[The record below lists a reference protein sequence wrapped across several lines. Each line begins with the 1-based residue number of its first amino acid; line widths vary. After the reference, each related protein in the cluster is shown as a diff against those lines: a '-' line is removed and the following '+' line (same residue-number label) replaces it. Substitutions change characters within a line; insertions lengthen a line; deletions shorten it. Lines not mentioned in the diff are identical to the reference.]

1 MVTNPVGP
9 AVQGPQPVAP
19 KAAPTPPSRRWLWAI
34 GLVMIVVGVGAAV
47 LMRNSATEPN
57 QRPTVAAEVRTA
69 KVTVGPIKRMVRVA
83 GQTAARDFASITAP
97 IQRGSEGGR
106 PLSIL
111 MLATGGALVK
121 KGDLIVEL
129 DPEYLKEHVD
139 GIQDTVSMA
148 LSDVKKRRA
157 EQMIDWENLQQSVRI
172 AKAEWDKARLEAS
185 ASEVRTE
192 IERMLLK
199 LVEEEA
205 EARYKQVQSDLVHKQ
220 VVHKAEIRIL
230 EMTMERHQRHHGRHS
245 LDLEKYSIKAPMDG
259 LIVIQQIYRGG
270 GESQQV
276 SQGDAV
282 YPGQMLLKIVNP
294 SSMQVEGT
302 INQSDSSEFRV
313 GQKAVIA
320 LDAFPG
326 VRLDGSIYSIGALAV
341 GGFRQNYYIRS
352 VPIKVS
358 VRGTDSRLI
367 PDLSASMDIA
377 VEEAEHATLLPVE
390 AIREQDGKQLV
401 HVKQA
406 AGFERR
412 EIKVGVRS
420 HTHVAVLEGVQ
431 PGEEVRLD

>member
-1 MVTNPVGP
+1 
-9 AVQGPQPVAP
+9 
-19 KAAPTPPSRRWLWAI
+19 
-34 GLVMIVVGVGAAV
+34 
-47 LMRNSATEPN
+47 
-57 QRPTVAAEVRTA
+57 
-69 KVTVGPIKRMVRVA
+69 
-83 GQTAARDFASITAP
+83 
-97 IQRGSEGGR
+97 
-106 PLSIL
+106 
-111 MLATGGALVK
+111 
-121 KGDLIVEL
+121 
-129 DPEYLKEHVD
+129 
-139 GIQDTVSMA
+139 MA

-172 AKAEWDKARLEAS
+172 AKAEWDKARIEAS

-199 LVEEEA
+199 LTEEEA
-205 EARYKQVQSDLVHKQ
+205 EARYRQLRSDLVHKQ
-220 VVHKAEIRIL
+220 VAHKAEIRVL
-230 EMTMERHQRHHGRHS
+230 EMTMERHQRHHDRHA
-245 LDLEKYSIKAPMDG
+245 LDLKKYSIRAPMDG
-259 LIVIQQIYRGG
+259 LVVIQQIYRGG

-282 YPGQMLLKIVNP
+282 YSGQMLLKIVNP

-302 INQSDSSEFRV
+302 INQSDSSEFRI
-313 GQKAVIA
+313 GQKAVIS

-352 VPIKVS
+352 VPIKVA

-377 VEEAEHATLLPVE
+377 VEEAENATLLPVE
-390 AIREQDGKQLV
+390 AVREQDGNQSV
-401 HVKQA
+401 DVKRTQ
-406 AGFERR
+406 GFERR